1 VAEEF
6 DSHPAHRDF
15 GITDPRLE
23 LVEPVFGLVGLRHGV
38 GVGVGVGQN
47 GSDDVPDLSLD
58 VVGVEV
64 GQWQR
69 CSARQRLLGQT

>member
-1 VAEEF
+1 MAEEF

-64 GQWQR
+64 
-69 CSARQRLLGQT
+69 SALAAVLGRQRLLGQT